1 MKLTLP
7 EVFDLAKAALMGVGT
22 SAPNAASVAQSMRA
36 AEADGIRNV
45 GLAYLPLY
53 CEHVL
58 CGKIDGAAEPVV
70 SEVSEAAVTVDAHCG
85 FAHPA
90 FDAGEAALL
99 ERASQT
105 GLAGLGVTN
114 AYANGVVGYFVDR
127 IARAGMVGLAVTNSS
142 PSVAPWG
149 GTKPFFGTNPI
160 AFGIPRSDGPPTI
173 LDQSTSATAYVNLA
187 RAAAN
192 DDAIPSTWALDQSG
206 APTTDPHE
214 ALRGSLQ
221 PIAGYKGS
229 NLALMVEV
237 LAAGLTGAQWSFE
250 ASSLGNNEGGPPR
263 LGQFYLAI
271 DPRRFGGSDF
281 SNRVEALLAAMA
293 SQDGVRLPGDRRL
306 AARRKA
312 EADGVELEKELHD
325 TLSRYAESGS

>member
-1 MKLTLP
+1 MRLTLP
-7 EVFDLAKAALMGVGT
+7 EVFDLSKAALIGVGT
-22 SAPNAASVAQSMRA
+22 SPRNAESVADSIRE

-45 GLAYLPLY
+45 GLAYLPFY

-58 CGKIDGAAEPVV
+58 CGKVDGAAEPMVQET
-70 SEVSEAAVTVDAHCG
+70 SASAVMVDARCG

-90 FDAGEAALL
+90 YRTGEAALL
-99 ERASQT
+99 ERARQS

-127 IARAGMVGLAVTNSS
+127 IARAGLLGLAVTNSS
-142 PSVAPWG
+142 AAVAPWG

-160 AFGIPRSDGPPTI
+160 AFGIPRADQPPTI
-173 LDQSTSATAYVNLA
+173 VDQSTSATAFVNLA
-187 RAAAN
+187 QAAAN
-192 DDAIPSTWALDQSG
+192 DEAIPSSWALDPSG
-206 APTTDPHE
+206 TPTSDPHE

-250 ASSLGNNEGGPPR
+250 ASSLGTNDGGPPR

-271 DPRRFGGSDF
+271 DPQRFGGVDF
-281 SNRVEALLAAMA
+281 ANRIEVLLEAMA

-306 AARRKA
+306 KARRKA
-312 EADGVELEKELHD
+312 EAEGVELETELYE
-325 TLSRYAESGS
+325 TLSSYAEAAS